1 MMLLRFASPA
11 FSIVASGFL
20 VSGLF
25 APSVSA
31 FSDVPATH
39 ESRRAIEYLQ
49 REGVLGGYADGQ
61 FRPAF
66 PINRAELLKVLVA
79 ARGDDPLAAE
89 YGNCFPDVGDQWFAR
104 YVCFAVASGW
114 VQGYPDGTFGPERPV
129 TFVEALKMLSNVRG
143 YPPAPAEESRKRGLD
158 PAAWYAPYLTTA
170 LLIDIVSYDQV
181 FGAKAMPLQASLG
194 RGFVAQLLYRA
205 LLAEGSI
212 TTPLFT
218 AGCATSPSHLEIRTF
233 VDVLVPSKTNIF
245 RQDLYGVDDAG
256 GSCLLVTDANP
267 FGRVG
272 FPLDP
277 IFLQPYPD
285 GQPEDSW
292 TARAML
298 HNGRATLRGGT
309 LQGAFRPE
317 VFVADVLGG
326 TLRQLPSIFASP
338 GGSIESHDRRFVV
351 YVGVTGRSL
360 EAIDLVAG
368 SHMVLDSLAAPLT
381 FFSSSDGGQSVS
393 FPTPGS
399 NILSYVVYEE
409 TAAGTVGYTKKET
422 RTADVEAL
430 FGVTQFNPFDPFNDP
445 SYDMEDEDP
454 FAPQP

>member
-1 MMLLRFASPA
+1 MKRSLLL
-11 FSIVASGFL
+11 IGL
-20 VSGLF
+20 VLVPLT
-25 APSVSA
+25 ASA
-31 FSDVPATH
+31 FSDVSTTH

-49 REGVLGGYADGQ
+49 REGVFGGYADGQ
-61 FRPAF
+61 FRPSF
-66 PINRAELLKVLVA
+66 PINRAELLKVLVEA
-79 ARGDDPLAAE
+79 HGDDPLAVE
-89 YGNCFPDVGDQWFAR
+89 YGNCFPDVADQWFAR
-104 YVCFAVASGW
+104 YVCYAVAQGW

-129 TFVEALKMLSNVRG
+129 TFVEALKMLANVRG
-143 YPPAPAEESRKRGLD
+143 YPAAPAGESQKRGLD
-158 PAAWYAPYLTTA
+158 PSAWYTPYLTTA

-181 FGAKAMPLQASLG
+181 FGAKATPLQAALS
-194 RGFVAQLLYRA
+194 RGAVAQMLYRS
-205 LLAEGSI
+205 LLAEGVV

-233 VDVLVPSKTNIF
+233 VDVLMPSKTNIF

-277 IFLQPYPD
+277 IFLQPFPD
-285 GQPEDSW
+285 GQPENSW
-292 TARAML
+292 TARAVL
-298 HNGRATLRGGT
+298 HSGRATLRGGT
-309 LQGAFRPE
+309 LEGAFRPE

-338 GGSIESHDRRFVV
+338 GGSIESSDRRFIV

-368 SHMVLDSLAAPLT
+368 AHVVIDSVQAPLT
-381 FFSSSDGGQSVS
+381 FLSSKDSGQGVS
-393 FPTPGS
+393 FPTPGI
-399 NILSYVVYEE
+399 NIVAYEVFNEGMAYVR
-409 TAAGTVGYTKKET
+409 TET
-422 RTADVEAL
+422 RTADVDAL
-430 FGVTQFNPFDPFNDP
+430 FGITQFNPFDPFTDP
-445 SYDMEDEDP
+445 SYEIEQEEDP